1 MMGFL
6 FQIKRFSIL
15 KNIYNLRL
23 FVGEIFIIR
32 NPSASHKWES
42 CNYPKSNYVNVI
54 HGPPGHN
61 EGVV

>member
-1 MMGFL
+1 M
-6 FQIKRFSIL
+6 
-15 KNIYNLRL
+15 

-54 HGPPGHN
+54 HGPLGRN